1 MRMFC
6 VGCPSSLPLC
16 CTDSTVLEVVNE
28 CQCGVERFD
37 AGNLLYEALY
47 RMRKVFQ
54 VMELYFP
61 FIKGTVAER
70 RHPATLA
77 NLKSGFLD
85 LCATKSGWI
94 LCGGQLPFPESAG
107 VRPAIE
113 AMRFRKGTHRPPD
126 PTATITA
133 RIYRCFRSWYTRCVC
148 SCACLHSVWGLIAS
162 RMPTS
167 RFGHGRDSR
176 NVFSDKIEPEGTL
189 WTARGL

>member
-1 MRMFC
+1 
-6 VGCPSSLPLC
+6 
-16 CTDSTVLEVVNE
+16 LEVVNE

-85 LCATKSGWI
+85 ICATKSGWI

-107 VRPAIE
+107 LRPANE
-113 AMRFRKGTHRPPD
+113 AMCLRKGTHRARRIQPPLSPPGYIAAFD
-126 PTATITA
+126 PGIPDASA
-133 RIYRCFRSWYTRCVC
+133 VAPVC
-148 SCACLHSVWGLIAS
+148 IPSGV
-162 RMPTS
+162 
-167 RFGHGRDSR
+167 
-176 NVFSDKIEPEGTL
+176 
-189 WTARGL
+189 